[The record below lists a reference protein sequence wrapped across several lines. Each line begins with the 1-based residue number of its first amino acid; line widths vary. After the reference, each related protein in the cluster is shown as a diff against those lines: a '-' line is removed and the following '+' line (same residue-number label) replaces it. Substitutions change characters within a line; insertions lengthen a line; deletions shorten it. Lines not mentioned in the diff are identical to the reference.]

1 MIIQCGA
8 KRQHDIEQ
16 FRKGISDPSVFKDS
30 QRRIV
35 DPGEVLI
42 AQRPVLSAGMPGW
55 IAGLLPPSRRA
66 CAFAF
71 LSAAFRRLGRVTWVF
86 VESTRRTV

>member
-42 AQRPVLSAGMPGW
+42 AQRPVLSARH
-55 IAGLLPPSRRA
+55 AGLDRG
-66 CAFAF
+66 
-71 LSAAFRRLGRVTWVF
+71 AAAALKTRLCFRFSFGRVSAF
-86 VESTRRTV
+86 GSGHLGCR

>member
-16 FRKGISDPSVFKDS
+16 FRKGISDPGVFKDS

-42 AQRPVLSAGMPGW
+42 AQRPVLSARH
-55 IAGLLPPSRRA
+55 AGLDRRA
-66 CAFAF
+66 AAALKTRLRFC
-71 LSAAFRRLGRVTWVF
+71 LSLGRV
-86 VESTRRTV
+86 STFGPGHLGCR